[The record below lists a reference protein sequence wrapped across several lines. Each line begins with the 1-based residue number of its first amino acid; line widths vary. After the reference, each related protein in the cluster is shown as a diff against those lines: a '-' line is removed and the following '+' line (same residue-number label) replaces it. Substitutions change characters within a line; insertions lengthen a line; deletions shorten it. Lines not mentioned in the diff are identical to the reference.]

1 MNKKSFVL
9 PSNRLW
15 RAGARLMQAVALALL
30 VALTM
35 PARAADARAIKS
47 RVPPVYPVIAQR
59 MKITGVV
66 KLAVTVNAEGNV
78 TDVKDI
84 SGSRALSGAAEEAV
98 RKWRFE
104 PGEGT
109 STVEVSVNFAL

>member
-1 MNKKSFVL
+1 MNKKCFVL
-9 PSNRLW
+9 SPNRLR
-15 RAGARLMQAVALALL
+15 RAGVRLMRAAALALL
-30 VALTM
+30 VALTL
-35 PARAADARAIKS
+35 PARAADNRAVKT

-59 MKITGVV
+59 MRITGVV
-66 KLAVTVNAEGNV
+66 HLTVTVNAEGNV
-78 TDVKDI
+78 TEVKDI

>member
-35 PARAADARAIKS
+35 PAMAADARAIKS

-66 KLAVTVNAEGNV
+66 KLSVTVNAEGKV
-78 TDVKDI
+78 TDVKPV
-84 SGSRALSGAAEEAV
+84 SGNGILSGAAVEAV
-98 RKWRFE
+98 RNWKFE
-104 PGEGT
+104 PGDGAA
-109 STVEVSVNFAL
+109 TVEVSVNFAL